1 MGDSQFKPEICPN
14 YQATQSISALDVSRL
29 QFFDLDHAPKL
40 SLALY

>member
-1 MGDSQFKPEICPN
+1 MGDSQFKPINCSN
-14 YQATQSISALDVSRL
+14 YQTTQSIFALGVSKL